1 MTQYTPEK
9 ARELAIFLDN
19 FKTSSHR
26 DCDGK
31 PMHTATAD
39 ALRSLADQLEQANL
53 QHITEDGERQD
64 AWASASKELA
74 SMPQYWSVAVNVDG
88 SDIVSIGHNWLSG
101 NRPLESNDEQTIL
114 GAAQHLLSFIGYGM
128 PKSSFDPDD
137 AAAPAV
143 PAPVARPAPF
153 HPSASHIHPEYRDGW
168 NAALAATA
176 PQAAPVAQ
184 LSEPPAQAEIEALRT
199 DAERYRWLRTPPN
212 NINMSVY
219 GPTGGLLRR
228 DEYLDAAIDV
238 AIDGI
243 RAAAPTTPKG

>member
-1 MTQYTPEK
+1 MTHCTPEE
-9 ARELAIFLDN
+9 ARMFAQCIQNRTPFSTDLMM
-19 FKTSSHR
+19 K
-26 DCDGK
+26 
-31 PMHTATAD
+31 

-53 QHITEDGERQD
+53 RHIAEFGELQD
-64 AWASASKELA
+64 AGLVMTERERCAKLCDLRARELEA
-74 SMPQYWSVAVNVDG
+74 ARAHADGTLQGANPKYWGPLLDVVADLAKR
-88 SDIVSIGHNWLSG
+88 I
-101 NRPLESNDEQTIL
+101 R
-114 GAAQHLLSFIGYGM
+114 
-128 PKSSFDPDD
+128 

-143 PAPVARPAPF
+143 PAPVASGP
-153 HPSASHIHPEYRDGW
+153 
-168 NAALAATA
+168 LAAAINTYMLLSA
-176 PQAAPVAQ
+176 EVDGAWTDDAKYYFSRLGPLLRMAQQDATPPQAAPVAQ

-243 RAAAPTTPKG
+243 RAAAPTTPKETPA